1 MLPREFKRQLIT
13 QRVLVDLKRRSF
25 TGIAFYLVVMFVI
38 LLTNGYYLRHPQFS
52 KQFVLF
58 MSGICLLRFLYHFAD
73 YLAGEWIE
81 VRLNRAGICFF
92 FGIVILT
99 GLVWGVGYSKFVVQQ
114 GEQQNYLLFVVCTT
128 GLCAGGVVAFLP
140 CLWLAVTYG
149 LAMFVPAMLVMA
161 VTGTDPSL
169 LIVSFFYLVYMVG
182 VAIRG
187 NREYWDALENEFL
200 LKEKTR
206 QIELLSQKDGLT
218 GLYNR
223 SFFDERLEY
232 EWSRA
237 IRNRSAISLVICDID
252 HFKRVNDT
260 YGHLA
265 GDEYLRLMARILKK
279 VVRRETD
286 IVARFGGEEFVI
298 LMPDESRENA
308 MALAEQIREQVENT
322 TLNFEGQVVHTTI
335 SLGVVRM
342 IPDPFEQ
349 SDIIISNADYALYKA
364 KKTGR
369 NRVVSHGETPDFNG
383 YSSGLAKGI
392 VAKRTLPV
400 ERAAVPCSL
409 ESVANSIV
417 EQVSS

>member
-1 MLPREFKRQLIT
+1 MLPREFKRQRIT

-52 KQFVLF
+52 KQFIIL
-58 MSGICLLRFLYHFAD
+58 MSGICLLRFLYHFSD
-73 YLAGEWIE
+73 YLAGEWID
-81 VRLNRAGICFF
+81 VRLNRASIYFF

-99 GLVWGVGYSKFVVQQ
+99 GLIWGVGFSRFVVQQ
-114 GEQQNYLLFVVCTT
+114 GEQQNYLLFVVSTT

-149 LAMFVPAMLVMA
+149 LAMFVPAMLVMV
-161 VTGTDPSL
+161 VTGIDPSL
-169 LIVSFFYLVYMVG
+169 LIVSFFYLAYMVG

-206 QIELLSQKDGLT
+206 EIELLSQKDGLT

-223 SFFDERLEY
+223 RFFDERVEY

-237 IRNRSAISLVICDID
+237 IRNRSAISIVICDID

-265 GDEYLRLMARILKK
+265 GDEYLRLMAKIFKG
-279 VVRRETD
+279 VARRKTD
-286 IVARFGGEEFVI
+286 IVTRFGGDEFVL
-298 LMPDESRENA
+298 LMPDEFCKNA
-308 MALAEQIREQVENT
+308 MALAEQIRELVEKA
-322 TLNFEGQVVHTTI
+322 TLNFKGQIIHTTI
-335 SLGVVRM
+335 SLGVDCM

-349 SDIIISNADYALYKA
+349 SDIIISNADNALYEA

-369 NRVVSHGETPDFNG
+369 NRVVCHGETPDFNG
-383 YSSGLAKGI
+383 YGSGLAKDI

-409 ESVANSIV
+409 ESVANSLIG
-417 EQVSS
+417 QVSS